1 MDVFAAAECPKRHYS
16 NNCFASEAIYKVQF
30 SAPAGGG
37 KLYLL
42 ATLSMTSHSLVY
54 LMFNFFLS
62 SLPLNP
68 LLNGWLTILGK
79 LSLSLFLG
87 GVVGWERQR
96 DHKPAG
102 LRTHIL
108 VSLGSTMFV
117 MIPFHTEVSMTH
129 SQIIQGVAQ
138 GIGFLGAGEIMRNP
152 QARNG
157 QEQISGLTSAAAIWV
172 AAALGSI
179 VGAGLYAI
187 AIFGAIFTLVTL
199 RVLKKLETKN

>member
-1 MDVFAAAECPKRHYS
+1 MLTSIPV
-16 NNCFASEAIYKVQF
+16 KVILTNLLL
-30 SAPAGGG
+30 
-37 KLYLL
+37 KEYLII
-42 ATLSMTSHSLVY
+42 
-54 LMFNFFLS
+54 F
-62 SLPLNP
+62 
-68 LLNGWLTILGK
+68 GK
-79 LSLSLFLG
+79 LSLSLLLG
-87 GVVGWERQR
+87 GLIGWERQR

-152 QARNG
+152 KATNG
-157 QEQISGLTSAAAIWV
+157 QVEISGLTSAAAIWV
-172 AAALGSI
+172 AAALGLI

-187 AIFGAIFTLVTL
+187 AIFGAIFTLITL
-199 RVLKKLETKN
+199 KVLKKIE

>member
-1 MDVFAAAECPKRHYS
+1 MLTS
-16 NNCFASEAIYKVQF
+16 I
-30 SAPAGGG
+30 PANVILTNLLL
-37 KLYLL
+37 KEYLII
-42 ATLSMTSHSLVY
+42 V
-54 LMFNFFLS
+54 
-62 SLPLNP
+62 
-68 LLNGWLTILGK
+68 GK
-79 LSLSLFLG
+79 LSLSLLLG
-87 GVVGWERQR
+87 GLIGWERQR

-152 QARNG
+152 NATKG
-157 QEQISGLTSAAAIWV
+157 KVEISGLTSAAAIWV

-187 AIFGAIFTLVTL
+187 AIFGAIFTLITL
-199 RVLKKLETKN
+199 KVLKKIE

>member
-1 MDVFAAAECPKRHYS
+1 
-16 NNCFASEAIYKVQF
+16 
-30 SAPAGGG
+30 
-37 KLYLL
+37 
-42 ATLSMTSHSLVY
+42 MTSFDL
-54 LMFNFFLS
+54 LMFKSFLS
-62 SLPLNP
+62 SLLFNP
-68 LLNGWLTILGK
+68 LLHDWMTILGK

-87 GVVGWERQR
+87 GLIGWERQR

-117 MIPFHTEVSMTH
+117 MIPFHAEVPMTH

-138 GIGFLGAGEIMRNP
+138 GIGFLGAGEIIRNP

-172 AAALGSI
+172 AASLGSI

-187 AIFGAIFTLVTL
+187 AVFGAIFTLITL
-199 RVLKKLETKN
+199 RILKKIETRN